1 MKMVTAV
8 ITTHKREPE
17 IVERAIKSV
26 LAQTHQNIELIVVDD
41 SPADYEYRDQ
51 VRKAAQK
58 NGAAYI
64 PHETC
69 QGACVA
75 RNTGLSIAKGEY
87 IAFLDDDD
95 EWKPEKIEK
104 QLTAFTDTNIALVYC
119 GRETKNDTT
128 DEVIL
133 QDVEF
138 VKGRVFDKLIT
149 VNYIG
154 STSFPLMRTTC
165 LREIGGFDPQMKSAQ
180 DYDVWLRLAE
190 KYEVSF
196 VEDSLVIYHVHS
208 GEQISKNYMRR
219 VSGLERLNKKNAAYL
234 KKHRKACW
242 IRTIKLAPEYAG
254 NKQYGKAF
262 GVWMKSVLLQP
273 FNIVENMRW
282 LYRTLRN
289 VKAGLD
295 KAGWE
300 RMCHK

>member
-128 DEVIL
+128 GEVVL

-149 VNYIG
+149 GNYIG
-154 STSFPLMRTTC
+154 STSFPLMRTAC
-165 LREIGGFDPQMKSAQ
+165 LREIGGFDPLMKSAQ

-190 KYEVSF
+190 KYETSYVK
-196 VEDSLVIYHVHS
+196 DSLVVYHVHA
-208 GEQISKNYMRR
+208 GEQISKNYARR
-219 VSGLERLNKKNAAYL
+219 VGGLERLNEKNAAYL
-234 KKHRKACW
+234 KTHRKACW
-242 IRTIKLAPEYAG
+242 IRSIKLAPEYAG

-262 GVWMKSVLLQP
+262 ATWLKAVFTWPWKP
-273 FNIVENMRW
+273 KENMKY
-282 LYRTLRN
+282 LYRSIKN
-289 VKAGLD
+289 
-295 KAGWE
+295 
-300 RMCHK
+300 M